1 MFPASGGARA
11 PAHLLERGHVL
22 VMSGWDAELLPDST
36 RLRLHA
42 PIASFGGRPITGL
55 VRVELSTINPDTARF
70 PFASGGPVCSEL
82 GASCRLFMISVFQ
95 LLWTSC
101 CAGSYIIREWIDEGA
116 DPVGV
121 QSRL

>member
-36 RLRLHA
+36 RLHLYV
-42 PIASFGGRPITGL
+42 PITGL

-82 GASCRLFMISVFQ
+82 GESCRLFMISVFQ